1 MCVWPGPA
9 RQRPHLA
16 TSPPYLHR
24 PCHPDPRQ
32 YRPNE
37 EKVKYVPR
45 IYGFKLHKNAYAE
58 QRARRELER
67 ERERMLQN
75 QRK

>member
-1 MCVWPGPA
+1 MADIPRHPA
-9 RQRPHLA
+9 TAAPL
-16 TSPPYLHR
+16 
-24 PCHPDPRQ
+24 CHPCPWQ

>member
-1 MCVWPGPA
+1 MAGA
-9 RQRPHLA
+9 RS
-16 TSPPYLHR
+16 TSPPPHHLTALTA
-24 PCHPDPRQ
+24 PPLFPPTPPRQ